1 MSLKLS
7 ALLISLNDNRE
18 VAGLPIS
25 ISLERLGPE
34 RTPIFL
40 FDILSLFFIST
51 DKVFPFLSNPFDAD
65 II

>member
-7 ALLISLNDNRE
+7 ALLISLNDNRD

-34 RTPIFL
+34 RTPIFSL
-40 FDILSLFFIST
+40 EILSLFFIST
-51 DKVFPFLSNPFDAD
+51 DKVFPFLSKPFDAD